1 MEVQRLVVEEPERTL
16 TLDFHAGLTVA
27 FHERPA
33 VRARLLDDLVAAL
46 GEGRPGLHLE
56 LVDHERHNL
65 AVFRP
70 RGGRPRVIDIDAAT
84 DVTAQ
89 YRSPEGGVDVLGRMG
104 LDRDSVARLIRIG
117 ARQLDRLPDTGT
129 DNHRDARRLAGVD
142 QAVLWPAAGRLD
154 RADVALTRAQLAL
167 PGCSVAD
174 VDAFD
179 RVAAEHG
186 AAEATA
192 ARHRPIQRLGWSMAT
207 VCLLLGVAL
216 LVFDQQVG
224 DNAFTGQVLAGL
236 GLLAALVTVYDGQ
249 TVRAARRAERDVVRG
264 AGAETFEQLVAR
276 VGPMADPRLRREL
289 VRATEERTV
298 AAAAWQKVAGAVSPV
313 WALRHRVAIEALA
326 AQRSQL
332 HRVGAE
338 HLVSDDSTVADSA
351 RLLVDRVIE
360 LQEVGTSRERLPLL
374 LDEPFAGCSP
384 SDVQRLLATVLRLS
398 AHHQVVLVSGD
409 RYIQAWATEAAA
421 TAGVS
426 FVRLDDVTT
435 ASAASTAAEA
445 STAAAA
451 STAPT
456 PTATPST
463 APTPS
468 TTPPPGPT
476 PNSSTRAAAAPDPR
490 TSLPLLT

>member
-16 TLDFHAGLTVA
+16 TLDFHPGLTVA

-89 YRSPEGGVDVLGRMG
+89 YRSPEGGVDILGRMG
-104 LDRDSVARLIRIG
+104 LDPDSVARLIRIG

-142 QAVLWPAAGRLD
+142 QALLWPAAERLD
-154 RADVALTRAQLAL
+154 RADVALTRARQAV

-179 RVAAEHG
+179 RVVAEHDAAED
-186 AAEATA
+186 TV

-207 VCLLLGVAL
+207 ICLLLGVAL

-224 DNAFTGQVLAGL
+224 DNAFTGQLLAGL
-236 GLLAALVTVYDGQ
+236 GLLAALVTGYDARS
-249 TVRAARRAERDVVRG
+249 VRAARRAERDAVRS
-264 AGAETFEQLVAR
+264 AGAETFDELATR
-276 VGPMADPRLRREL
+276 VGPLAEPGLRRDL
-289 VRATEERTV
+289 VRATEEHTV
-298 AAAAWQKVAGAVSPV
+298 AEVAWQRLAGAVSPV

-360 LQEVGTSRERLPLL
+360 LQEVGTSREQLPLL
-374 LDEPFAGCSP
+374 LDEPFAGCAP
-384 SDVQRLLATVLRLS
+384 SDVQRLL
-398 AHHQVVLVSGD
+398 
-409 RYIQAWATEAAA
+409 
-421 TAGVS
+421 
-426 FVRLDDVTT
+426 
-435 ASAASTAAEA
+435 
-445 STAAAA
+445 
-451 STAPT
+451 
-456 PTATPST
+456 
-463 APTPS
+463 
-468 TTPPPGPT
+468 
-476 PNSSTRAAAAPDPR
+476 
-490 TSLPLLT
+490 